1 MDSMHNAFRAARLAL
16 FLSFAGVSLTATPA
30 SAQVLD
36 ANYETGTEDSGI
48 PALDLGECCDYS
60 HSAATNAKRTG
71 TYSLKSYLKYGDPEI
86 DEGPRAE
93 TDTIACPP
101 TRFNHG
107 DSVYYGFSIYL
118 LSGLENDGDNDDILF
133 QWKAISDVD
142 EVRGDCDQVHGAHM
156 FLTIRGNQFQ
166 LRINS
171 DDIRCSTPD
180 TLFADREILG
190 NLTRGRWNDFVVSV
204 NWDYRDLADG
214 GNGRVRVWLKSNTQ
228 SNYVLV
234 LDRPGPNMRRD
245 TIDGFLKW
253 GIYKPS
259 WKSGPTLVSERQFW
273 HDNVRVG
280 STFNQVDPSVP

>member
-1 MDSMHNAFRAARLAL
+1 MDSTHYAFRAARLAL
-16 FLSFAGVSLTATPA
+16 FLSFAGVSVTAAPV

-107 DSVYYGFSIYL
+107 DSVYYGFSIYI
-118 LSGLENDGDNDDILF
+118 LSGLENDGDNDDILY
-133 QWKAISDVD
+133 QWKAISDECDDVD
-142 EVRGDCDQVHGAHM
+142 GAHM
-156 FLTIRGNQFQ
+156 FLTIRGDTFS

-171 DDIRCSTPD
+171 DDNECSKVN
-180 TLFADREILG
+180 TLDPDREPLG
-190 NLTRGRWNDFVVSV
+190 NLKRGRWNDFVVSV

-234 LDRPGPNMRRD
+234 LDRLGPNMRRD

-259 WKSGPTLVSERQFW
+259 WKTSPTLVSERQFW

-280 STFNQVDPSVP
+280 STFNQVDPSLP